1 MKDDTYYVRLT
12 VDGKKVPEN
21 KHCGSATSSKCRFR
35 VSRRISSQGAD
46 SRQICMPPICRFILY
61 NPFSFNYNKYLFRNN
76 RKYRTWK
83 LQYYCPGPR
92 KMANG
97 GGGWGKG
104 DNSNFLQYFAA
115 TLGKN
120 SNHYLPWQWRRGP
133 RGRYHHP
140 RENVH
145 GPLRHQRGRKLQ
157 WPHGENRQGLRGTHV
172 VCPEER
178 KWERCLV
185 SVSLVVSSSIVF

>member
-1 MKDDTYYVRLT
+1 
-12 VDGKKVPEN
+12 
-21 KHCGSATSSKCRFR
+21 
-35 VSRRISSQGAD
+35 
-46 SRQICMPPICRFILY
+46 
-61 NPFSFNYNKYLFRNN
+61 
-76 RKYRTWK
+76 
-83 LQYYCPGPR
+83 
-92 KMANG
+92 MANG

-133 RGRYHHP
+133 RGCYHHP

-185 SVSLVVSSSIVF
+185 SVSLVVSSCIFGIRVEKKYQHCQLAKTFKIILIEKYFRWVIFLLTFLTSFSYGMALDNDGTSDNGYMKCKLGGTFVGECHKTYIVLYRHWKLGLHQKTFLRG